1 MVLSDFPILDCA
13 WRFIAVTI
21 VAFATHCVNL
31 AKGKAEFESRM
42 FQTVY
47 VVNYIFKLRTLV
59 TGVRRLGVFPWLFGT
74 TVDRSTLVTVI
85 RVLLSASVPFGR
97 Q

>member
-1 MVLSDFPILDCA
+1 MQLLCKESKRLVCPGCPCYTVHMVLSDFPILDCA

-47 VVNYIFKLRTLV
+47 VVTIYLNCV
-59 TGVRRLGVFPWLFGT
+59 PWSQVYAG
-74 TVDRSTLVTVI
+74 
-85 RVLLSASVPFGR
+85 
-97 Q
+97 